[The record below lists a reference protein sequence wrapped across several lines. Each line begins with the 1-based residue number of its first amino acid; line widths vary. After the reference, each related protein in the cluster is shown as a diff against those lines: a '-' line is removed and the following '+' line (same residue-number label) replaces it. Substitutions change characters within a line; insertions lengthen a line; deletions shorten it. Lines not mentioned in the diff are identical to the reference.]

1 MRSRELANNTGNR
14 GPVFKISPYVGNWAR
29 SKYKC
34 KKTKF
39 IKNGLGDV
47 VAHLKPQKFTVSSD
61 L

>member
-1 MRSRELANNTGNR
+1 MFQTFSLSVEIKKNG
-14 GPVFKISPYVGNWAR
+14 
-29 SKYKC
+29 KYKC

-39 IKNGLGDV
+39 IKSVIGDE